1 MRKYPSHAVHIA
13 SMWARSIASLGRGL
27 PLLHLTAQLLCH
39 TNISWRVT
47 RSRTK
52 IGVLPGYVTG
62 MRLQPLT
69 CHKST
74 KSHGGA
80 CLEATHVPPLQEA
93 HNAIVA
99 TAAFRCAQMVGMT
112 VCMFGLNEAAT
123 IPCRAHHTASQSWVI
138 LPRVPQVEIL
148 TGGKKQS
155 VPADGS
161 PMYPPH
167 ETSIPLPT

>member
-1 MRKYPSHAVHIA
+1 
-13 SMWARSIASLGRGL
+13 
-27 PLLHLTAQLLCH
+27 
-39 TNISWRVT
+39 
-47 RSRTK
+47 
-52 IGVLPGYVTG
+52 

-80 CLEATHVPPLQEA
+80 CLEATHVPPLQQA
-93 HNAIVA
+93 HNAIVV
-99 TAAFRCAQMVGMT
+99 TAASRYAQLVGMT

-123 IPCRAHHTASQSWVI
+123 IPCRAHHTASQI
-138 LPRVPQVEIL
+138 LGHPPSGPQVEIL

-161 PMYPPH
+161 PMYSPH
-167 ETSIPLPT
+167 ETSNPPLACWQHHYQDICGEHPGAVREPQRHVIGSRLERSYAVQPPSRFRLCGSLQW